1 MLTPMNR
8 SALLT
13 RLACVATAGSLAF
26 AATADA
32 KPTLKLGKAKVVR
45 GAKYIT
51 DDALLDTVAPQPA
64 DTGRGGITDVNGL
77 RVTGCQDTPGGP
89 EKGWAGRR
97 VDAGAGLALE
107 VTTVEDDQTSKRG
120 WPGGHCG
127 FKIVDAADK
136 SKYAVLPLAGVPPF
150 TSPTAILR
158 DGDRIYLNLNFNGY
172 AKEIP
177 QGGNFVL
184 AFDMVS
190 HDEVWR
196 TGKSTS
202 NAAMMLYGDVLIT
215 GYGFTKEKAA
225 LHVIDTA
232 TGKIIQKV
240 ALPKSPSELRRKDDK
255 LFVRIYDGYAV
266 LPITGA
272 K

>member
-1 MLTPMNR
+1 MNR

-13 RLACVATAGSLAF
+13 SLACAAF

-32 KPTLKLGKAKVVR
+32 KPTLKLGKAKIVR
-45 GAKYIT
+45 GEKYIT

-64 DTGRGGITDVNGL
+64 DTGRGGITDANGL
-77 RVTGCQDTPGGP
+77 RVAGCQDTPGGP
-89 EKGWAGRR
+89 EKGWAGKKL
-97 VDAGAGLALE
+97 DAGAGLSLE
-107 VTTVEDDQTSKRG
+107 VTTVETDQTSKRG

-127 FKIVDAADK
+127 FKIVDTADAT
-136 SKYAVLPLAGVPPF
+136 KYAVLPLAGVPPF
-150 TSPTAILR
+150 TSPTAIVR

-177 QGGNFVL
+177 QGGNFVV

-202 NAAMMLYGDVLIT
+202 NAALMLYGDALIT
-215 GYGFTKEKAA
+215 GYGFTREKAA

-232 TGKIIQKV
+232 TGIVIQKV
-240 ALPKSPSELRRKDDK
+240 ALPKSPTEIRRKDDK

>member
-8 SALLT
+8 SALLS

-77 RVTGCQDTPGGP
+77 RISGCQDAPGGV
-89 EKGWAGRR
+89 EKGWVGKKL
-97 VDAGAGLALE
+97 DAGAGLSLE
-107 VTTVEDDQTSKRG
+107 VTTVEDAGTSKRG
-120 WPGGHCG
+120 WPGTKCG
-127 FKIVDAADK
+127 FKVVDTAD
-136 SKYAVLPLAGVPPF
+136 STKYAVLPAAGVPPF
-150 TSPTAILR
+150 TSPTAIIR
-158 DGDRIYLNLNFNGY
+158 DGDMVYVNLNFNGY
-172 AKEIP
+172 AKELP
-177 QGGNFVL
+177 QGGNLIVAL
-184 AFDMVS
+184 HMVN
-190 HDEVWR
+190 HDEMWR
-196 TGKSTS
+196 TGKFTS
-202 NAAMMLYGDVLIT
+202 NAAMMLYNDVLIT

-225 LHVIDTA
+225 LNVIDTA
-232 TGKIIQKV
+232 TGAVIQKV
-240 ALPKSPSELRRKDDK
+240 ALPKSPTELRRKDDK